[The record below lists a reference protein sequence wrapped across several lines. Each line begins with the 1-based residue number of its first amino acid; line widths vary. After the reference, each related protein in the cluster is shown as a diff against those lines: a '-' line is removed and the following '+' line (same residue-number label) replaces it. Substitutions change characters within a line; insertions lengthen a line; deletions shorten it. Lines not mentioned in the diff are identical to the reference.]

1 MSPPYLC
8 QFFHRLHRADPET
21 VSAVQTAGTVDHAG
35 DRTADTVL
43 GTDAAAALTADAFIG
58 VNTVAGFMDNF
69 AAERKALTE
78 GRKLAEIK
86 VFPFPFIKVE
96 HLQSVPAFFGGI
108 DFCHI
113 GVFLKNFVQP
123 FLSDPAHRPPD

>member
-8 QFFHRLHRADPET
+8 QFFHCLYRADPET
-21 VSAVQTAGTVDHAG
+21 VSAVQTAGTVDYAG

-43 GTDAAAALTADAFIG
+43 GTDAAAALTADAFIRA
-58 VNTVAGFMDNF
+58 NMVACLMDRF
-69 AAERKALTE
+69 AAKRKALTE

-86 VFPFPFIKVE
+86 VFPFSFIKVE
-96 HLQSVPAFFGGI
+96 HFQSVPAFFGGI